1 MAFCKYCGRELKE
14 GEVCSC
20 QEAQEARAA
29 SQATGQTAA
38 QTAVQEAQA
47 AGQTAAREAQA
58 TAQEAR
64 AAAQTA
70 TQEAQ
75 ATAQEAQAAGQAA
88 AQGAQ
93 ATAQGAR
100 AAAQAAGQEAQAAGQ
115 AAGQTASQAAQ
126 QAAAGEEA
134 AIPSLDTEK
143 IMTVVKEVA
152 GSFVGVFTKP
162 ATAGRTYVAKAG
174 TVTSLCFI
182 VIQALLSAF
191 FGLILTAKINSAVN
205 DLVGSIFKMTVFPGA
220 KAFFLTLLFSLL
232 GSALLLLL
240 FLISTMILKVK
251 AYWRQLVALVAVRS
265 VAVSP
270 LILLS
275 WILACINPILGIS
288 VFFGSVLLALA
299 FLLEGMKGIDGMKD
313 NKAFYTV
320 IIVMVIFILIYG
332 FVFSKALP
340 LYVSSTLRESLQQLM
355 EDPSQLFKFF

>member
-29 SQATGQTAA
+29 AQAAGQEAA

-47 AGQTAAREAQA
+47 AGQTAAREAQ
-58 TAQEAR
+58 TTG
-64 AAAQTA
+64 QTA
-70 TQEAQ
+70 
-75 ATAQEAQAAGQAA
+75 AQEAQAVAQAAGQEAH
-88 AQGAQ
+88 
-93 ATAQGAR
+93 
-100 AAAQAAGQEAQAAGQ
+100 AAGQEAQAAAQTAAQEAQTAGQEAHAAAQTAAQEAQ